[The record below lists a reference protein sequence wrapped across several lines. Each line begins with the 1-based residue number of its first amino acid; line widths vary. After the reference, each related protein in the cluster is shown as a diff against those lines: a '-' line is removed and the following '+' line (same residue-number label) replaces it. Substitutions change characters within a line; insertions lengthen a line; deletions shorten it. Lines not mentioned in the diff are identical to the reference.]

1 MNQMMK
7 RSLACAVLLTILV
20 SFLSASLTGCGKRT
34 SAKADAVELEQAFD
48 LKAGAPPS
56 EDPTPAGLAS
66 RAVAAIQARDW
77 SKAVSLLGQLRRAG
91 DLTPDQMH
99 AVHNAQGN
107 ANVRLVE
114 LAGKGNAEAQA
125 AVENAK
131 QAADQR

>member
-1 MNQMMK
+1 MRQY
-7 RSLACAVLLTILV
+7 LACAVLLTILV
-20 SFLSASLTGCGKRT
+20 SLLSASLTGCGKRA
-34 SAKADAVELEQAFD
+34 SAKTDAVELEQAFG

-56 EDPTPAGLAS
+56 EDPTLAGLAS